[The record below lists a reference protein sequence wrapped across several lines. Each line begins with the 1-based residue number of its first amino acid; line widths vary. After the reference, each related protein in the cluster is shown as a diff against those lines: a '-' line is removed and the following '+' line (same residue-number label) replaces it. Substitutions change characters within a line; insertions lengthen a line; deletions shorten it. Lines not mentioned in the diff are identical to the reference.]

1 MFDLF
6 SKISEAKKRIEQV
19 KEALANKEFI
29 VSDHQGYVTVI
40 ASATKDIKSIK
51 LSDQFNTLAKEQAAS
66 VIQETVNNALKQ
78 AETYAKEEMRKATD
92 GLIPN
97 IPGLNLF
104 G

>member
-6 SKISEAKKRIEQV
+6 SKITEAKKRIEQV

-29 VSDHQGYVTVI
+29 VSDQQGYVTVI

-51 LSDQFNTLAKEQAAS
+51 LSDQFNTLAKEQAAA

>member
-6 SKISEAKKRIEQV
+6 SKITEAKKRIEQV
-19 KEALANKEFI
+19 KAALANREFV
-29 VSDHQGYVTVI
+29 VSDREGNVTVI

-51 LSDQFNTLAKEQAAS
+51 LSDQFHSLSKEQAAA
-66 VIQETVNNALKQ
+66 VLQETINKALQ
-78 AETYAKEEMRKATD
+78 EAETYAKEEMRKATD